1 MSEKPELVVWGE
13 EGLEPLE
20 GGRPS
25 DRTRAAR
32 TPKAPKP
39 PKSCPGSPEP
49 EQGTLFGGFTG
60 AFGPVILEDDG
71 PVTGGASDPG
81 SRTGVVGSGTP
92 PVMKTTPAFGGAL
105 GDEEPPRLSPQ
116 PATES
121 EGREFESLLR
131 NRTPSRGTSRRKPS
145 RAEAL
150 ARAQGWEGLGVV
162 SGRDLTRGRGPRSID
177 EGVEQPVGSFDP
189 DEDDA
194 PKRTRR
200 TRPKKPLMK
209 RALDALSRRD
219 HSRKE
224 LERKLLRGED
234 EPDAPEKVR
243 EILDKLEE
251 AGYLSDERFAKTRVS
266 LRQKNLGDRRLRYE
280 LKRDGVKGE
289 ALANAMESISEPEP
303 VRCLRVW
310 RRRWSELPEDRKE
323 RDRQV
328 RYLMYRGFSLS
339 SINKVLRGEVEE
351 PDEDQD
357 FVSIWD

>member
-25 DRTRAAR
+25 ARTRAAR
-32 TPKAPKP
+32 TPTSS
-39 PKSCPGSPEP
+39 KSRPNGGEP
-49 EQGTLFGGFTG
+49 EKGTLFGGFTG
-60 AFGPVILEDDG
+60 AFDPVILEDDA
-71 PVTGGASDPG
+71 PVSGGASVLG
-81 SRTGVVGSGTP
+81 SPTGVVGSGTP
-92 PVMKTTPAFGGAL
+92 PSMRTTPAFGEAL
-105 GDEEPPRLSPQ
+105 GDEEPLRLSPQ
-116 PATES
+116 PAFES
-121 EGREFESLLR
+121 NSLEFESR
-131 NRTPSRGTSRRKPS
+131 RPDRTST
-145 RAEAL
+145 RA
-150 ARAQGWEGLGVV
+150 RGWEGLGVV

-194 PKRTRR
+194 PKCTQR

-234 EPDAPEKVR
+234 DPDALEKVR
-243 EILDKLEE
+243 GILDKLEE

-266 LRQKNLGDRRLRYE
+266 LRQKTLGDRRLRYE
-280 LKRDGVKGE
+280 LKRDGIKGG

-303 VRCLRVW
+303 VRCLLVW

>member
-32 TPKAPKP
+32 TPKPPKP
-39 PKSCPGSPEP
+39 PKSRPGSPEP

-71 PVTGGASDPG
+71 PVTGGASAPG
-81 SRTGVVGSGTP
+81 SPSGVVGSGTP
-92 PVMKTTPAFGGAL
+92 PVMKTTPAFGDAL

-116 PATES
+116 PAKES